1 MTISTNSF
9 RSDIQGLRALAVLAV
24 ITFHYNP
31 ALLPGGFIGVDVFF
45 VISGYLIT
53 QILMNQKLNSDQTIV
68 YTLRLFYISR
78 IQRIAPAYFAMLIV
92 TILLASIFFI
102 STDYST
108 FYKSAKSALYFNSNH
123 YFSGF
128 GDYFSPDS
136 NEQPL
141 LHTWS
146 LAVEIQFY
154 LMIPLLVLLLTEKI
168 LKTIYIVIAVSLI
181 AIAEYQLTIKGVEQA
196 TYFSLYARI
205 PEFLIGGLVALYL
218 NSFLN
223 MSDFYKLLIGALG
236 LLLIIISFIQLDSS
250 ITFPGLAVLLPAI
263 GASLLIFAN
272 ASEKGKSSAVGNFL
286 SFPILV
292 WLGAISYSLYLW
304 HWPILAFLRYYTGVE
319 NLSIG
324 YGVIFIV
331 LTLLLASISYYLIEN
346 PMRKQ
351 RTLWRKWVGW
361 FMLIIGVTIATQTG
375 ASVNAR
381 LNSESL
387 PLKYQRYADPDT
399 ICHGK
404 IVGDCLKG
412 DINSNLEVLVLGD
425 SHAAMLN
432 IFFDDLGKQLGF
444 KTRIITASSCVT
456 IPEFDYQRIPEWA
469 QKSCISQINE
479 AKQYIENAKIIFLAS
494 AWQFHTQYPTFP
506 SSLEKF
512 INAIKPQQTL
522 YIMSQVPKLSNNPQ
536 RVARLSAL
544 GFPVDVS
551 IDKTY
556 LEANKKIEL
565 LVNDHRNISFLK
577 LNDLPMFNKA
587 PLYKLSYGASH
598 LIYFDDNHLNEVGVK
613 KYANEAASMIQIKLN

>member
-1 MTISTNSF
+1 MTASSNNF

-24 ITFHYNP
+24 IIFHYNP
-31 ALLPGGFIGVDVFF
+31 ALLPGGFIGVDVFL

-53 QILMNQKLNSDQTIV
+53 KILMSQKLKSDQNILH
-68 YTLRLFYISR
+68 TLKFFYFSR
-78 IQRIAPAYFAMLIV
+78 IKRIAPAYFVMLFGTTV
-92 TILLASIFFI
+92 VAAILYIPS
-102 STDYST
+102 DYIT
-108 FYKSAKSALYFNSNH
+108 FYKSLKSALYFNSNH
-123 YFSGF
+123 YFAGF
-128 GDYFSPDS
+128 GDYFSPS
-136 NEQPL
+136 AVEQPL

-154 LMIPLLVLLLTEKI
+154 LLVPLLVLLLTEKM
-168 LKTIYIVIAVSLI
+168 LKAVYFLLIVALI
-181 AIAEYQLTIKGVEQA
+181 TLAEYRLRMQGIEQA
-196 TYFSLYARI
+196 TYYSLFARI
-205 PEFLIGGLVALYL
+205 PEFLMGGLAALYIKAVPKSKNINL
-218 NSFLN
+218 SL
-223 MSDFYKLLIGALG
+223 SILG
-236 LLLIIISFIQLDSS
+236 LLLILISFAVLNESS
-250 ITFPGLAVLLPAI
+250 LYPGIAVLLPAI

-272 ASEKGKSSAVGNFL
+272 ASEKGKSNAVSNLL

-304 HWPILAFLRYYTGVE
+304 HWPVLAFLRYYTGVE
-319 NLSIG
+319 SLSIG
-324 YGVIFIV
+324 YSVFFIV
-331 LTLLLASISYYLIEN
+331 LTVLLASASYYLVEN

-351 RTLWRKWVGW
+351 RTLWKKWVGW
-361 FMLIIGVTIATQTG
+361 ILLISGVTITTQTG
-375 ASVNAR
+375 ATVNTK
-381 LNSESL
+381 LTPESL

-432 IFFDDLGKQLGF
+432 IFFDNLGKELGF
-444 KTRIITASSCVT
+444 KARIITASSCAT

-469 QKSCISQINE
+469 QESCIAQISE

-494 AWQFHTQYPTFP
+494 AWQFHTQYPTFH
-506 SSLEKF
+506 SSIEKF

-536 RVARLSAL
+536 RAARLSAL
-544 GFPVDVS
+544 GFSVVVS

-556 LEANKKIEL
+556 LEANKKIEFL
-565 LVNDHRNISFLK
+565 INNHRNINFLK
-577 LNDLPMFNKA
+577 LNDLPVFNKA
-587 PLYKLSYGASH
+587 PLYKLSDGANH

-613 KYANEAASMIQIKLN
+613 YYAKEAASMIQLKLN

>member
-1 MTISTNSF
+1 MTAGTNNF

-31 ALLPGGFIGVDVFF
+31 ALLPGGFIGVDVFL

-53 QILMNQKLNSDQTIV
+53 QILMSQKLKSNQNILH
-68 YTLRLFYISR
+68 TLKFFYFSR
-78 IQRIAPAYFAMLIV
+78 IKRIAPAYFVMLFATTV
-92 TILLASIFFI
+92 VAAILYIPP
-102 STDYST
+102 DYIT
-108 FYKSAKSALYFNSNH
+108 FYKSLKSALYFNSNH
-123 YFSGF
+123 YFAGF
-128 GDYFSPDS
+128 GDYFSPS
-136 NEQPL
+136 AVEQPL

-154 LMIPLLVLLLTEKI
+154 LLLPFLVLLLTEKT
-168 LKTIYIVIAVSLI
+168 LKAVYFLLIVSLI
-181 AIAEYQLTIKGVEQA
+181 ALAEYRLRMQGIEQA
-196 TYFSLYARI
+196 TYYSLFARI
-205 PEFLIGGLVALYL
+205 PEFLIGGLVALYIKTKPKDQ
-218 NSFLN
+218 NIN
-223 MSDFYKLLIGALG
+223 LLLSVFG
-236 LLLIIISFIQLDSS
+236 LLLILISFAVLNESS
-250 ITFPGLAVLLPAI
+250 LYPGIAVLLPAI

-272 ASEKGKSSAVGNFL
+272 ASEKGKSNVVSNLL

-304 HWPILAFLRYYTGVE
+304 HWPILAFFRYYTGVE
-319 NLSIG
+319 NLTNG
-324 YGVIFIV
+324 YGVFFIV
-331 LTLLLASISYYLIEN
+331 LTLLLASASYYLVEN

-351 RTLWRKWVGW
+351 RTLWKKWVGW
-361 FMLIIGVTIATQTG
+361 MMLISGVTIATQTG
-375 ASVNAR
+375 AT
-381 LNSESL
+381 LNTKFTPESL

-432 IFFDDLGKQLGF
+432 IFFDTLGKELGF
-444 KTRIITASSCVT
+444 KARIITASSCAT

-469 QKSCISQINE
+469 QESCIAQISE

-494 AWQFHTQYPTFP
+494 AWQFHTQYPTFHT
-506 SSLEKF
+506 SLEKF

-536 RVARLSAL
+536 RAARLSTL

-565 LVNDHRNISFLK
+565 LINNHRNISFLK
-577 LNDLPMFNKA
+577 LNDLPVFNKA
-587 PLYKLSYGASH
+587 PLYKLSDGANH
-598 LIYFDDNHLNEVGVK
+598 LIYFDDNHLNEIGATIYAQQALGLIRDEVK
-613 KYANEAASMIQIKLN
+613 